1 MSVINLWSNK
11 TKPSKSFPDATY
23 GNQWGS
29 TKRGNFERNY
39 ILSVVFS
46 FTLHKRICW
55 SFLSGN
61 FTMEQMEEKIGDCIS
76 CEQTC
81 AADLKV
87 REYYN
92 YPPKKSR
99 EKINLSSKTWK
110 KIIGQNISPI
120 PSLNVSGRSLIL
132 SEKNKVRYQDNQNQ
146 NHAVPITLL

>member
-1 MSVINLWSNK
+1 M
-11 TKPSKSFPDATY
+11 
-23 GNQWGS
+23 
-29 TKRGNFERNY
+29 
-39 ILSVVFS
+39 
-46 FTLHKRICW
+46 
-55 SFLSGN
+55 SGN

-76 CEQTC
+76 CKQIC

-132 SEKNKVRYQDNQNQ
+132 SEKNTVRYQDNQNQ